1 MTSTRPQTRP
11 DPTPVHRP
19 AAGEPV
25 DPPPSTA
32 GGRASLARLLA
43 SPLGR
48 QLVSFGLIGL
58 VSTAAWAAL
67 YTILRRWLGPVGANG
82 VALVITTIG
91 NTAANRRLTF
101 GIQGRDGLL
110 RDHGA
115 GLAAFAFALLI
126 TTAAAALLP
135 VVAPHASRMVELIV
149 LIGANAVATLAR
161 FVLLR
166 AWVGRR
172 AFATG

>member
-1 MTSTRPQTRP
+1 LSQLRS
-11 DPTPVHRP
+11 

-32 GGRASLARLLA
+32 GGRASLATLTALA
-43 SPLGR
+43 SSPLGR
-48 QLVSFGLIGL
+48 QLLSFGVIG
-58 VSTAAWAAL
+58 VASTAAWAVL
-67 YTILRRWLGPVGANG
+67 YLLLRRWLGPVGANG
-82 VALVITTIG
+82 VALVLTAIG

-101 GIQGRDGLL
+101 GVQGRDGLL

-115 GLAAFAFALLI
+115 GLVAFGFALAI
-126 TTAAAALLP
+126 TTGAAALLGA
-135 VVAPHASRMVELIV
+135 VAPHASRLVELTV
-149 LIGANAVATLAR
+149 LIAANAVATLLR

-172 AFATG
+172 ALSTG